1 VLNDPNTA
9 HSANTANTRDT
20 ADTADTA
27 NAQAPYTAQPLPP
40 GYPYPSIQPTPDQR
54 ATQRQSYARSSIW
67 QTVITCLLVVVAF
80 GSGWFG
86 NAFVNRANYVSP
98 TSDEHLILQAWDDI
112 NDNFVVTSNL
122 NTKKMA
128 YAAIDAMVNSLN
140 DTGHSRF
147 QTKAEFDQEQSQL
160 NNNSTVGIGVYLSG
174 GGKDPLRIDAIIPD
188 SPASKSGK
196 LKPGDLI
203 TAVDGKDISGM
214 TIDQVRPL
222 IAGKAGTN
230 VTLTIKR
237 VSTTPATVFDVT
249 LTRESFTA
257 PIVVPYIVPSLN
269 IAYIQITQFA
279 QGADAQLR
287 TALKDAEAAHVQG
300 IVLDLRDNPGGYL
313 DEAVSVASEFIPAGP
328 NKNVLIVRSRTDR
341 ETDAVKAGGLATDT
355 PLAILV
361 NNNTASAA
369 EIVTG
374 AIKVNRPDVHVIG
387 EKTFGT
393 GTVLQ
398 PFTLSDGSVILL
410 GTAEFLL
417 PDGSSIY
424 NKGITPD
431 QPVTLPANV
440 TPVSPL
446 VASELK
452 YSLKEIEQSGD
463 TQLLRGLEDISG
475 QNLEQP
481 AA

>member
-1 VLNDPNTA
+1 MLNDPNTA
-9 HSANTANTRDT
+9 NPADMTTTANTAN
-20 ADTADTA
+20 AA
-27 NAQAPYTAQPLPP
+27 NTTNMTQPAQPLPQ
-40 GYPYPSIQPTPDQR
+40 GYPYPSIQPSPEQR
-54 ATQRQSYARSSIW
+54 RYTERQGYARGLIT
-67 QTVITCLLVVVAF
+67 QTVIWCLLVVIAF

-86 NAFVNRANYVSP
+86 NAFVNRDNYVAP
-98 TSDEHLILQAWDDI
+98 NSDEHLIVQAWDDI
-112 NDNFVVTSNL
+112 NNNFVVTSNL

-160 NNNSTVGIGVYLSG
+160 NNSSTVGIGVYLSG
-174 GGKDPLRIDAIIPD
+174 GGKDPLRIDSIIPD
-188 SPASKSGK
+188 SPAAKSGK

-203 TAVDGKDISGM
+203 IAVDGKDITGM

-222 IAGKAGTN
+222 ITGKAGTD

-237 VSTTPATVFDVT
+237 VSANPPATFDVT
-249 LTRESFTA
+249 LTRASFTA
-257 PIVVPYIVPSLN
+257 PVVVSYTVPTLN

-279 QGADAQLR
+279 QGTDDELR
-287 TALKDAEAAHVQG
+287 QALKDAKAQNVQG

-313 DEAVSVASEFIPAGP
+313 DEARSVASEFIPAGAG
-328 NKNVLIVRSRTDR
+328 KNVLIVRSRTDR
-341 ETDAVKAGGLATDT
+341 QTEAVEPGGLATDT

-398 PFTLSDGSVILL
+398 PFTLADGSVVLL

-431 QPVTLPANV
+431 QPLTLPKNV
-440 TPVSPL
+440 TPISPL
-446 VASELK
+446 VAKELN
-452 YSLKEIEQSGD
+452 YTLKDNEQSGD
-463 TQLLRGLEDISG
+463 SQLLKGLEDISG

>member
-1 VLNDPNTA
+1 MLDNPN
-9 HSANTANTRDT
+9 NV
-20 ADTADTA
+20 
-27 NAQAPYTAQPLPP
+27 QAPPP
-40 GYPYPSIQPTPDQR
+40 GYPYPSPQISPEQR
-54 ATQRQSYARSSIW
+54 YYSERQSNARGMLW
-67 QTVITCLLVVVAF
+67 QTVVTSLLVIVAF
-80 GSGWFG
+80 ASGWFG
-86 NAFVNRANYVSP
+86 NAFVNRGNYVSP
-98 TSDEHLILQAWDDI
+98 TSDEHLILQAWDDV
-112 NDNFVVTSNL
+112 NANFVDTSKL
-122 NTKKMA
+122 NSKKLA
-128 YAAIDAMVNSLN
+128 YAAIDAMVNSLG

-147 QTKAEFDQEQSQL
+147 QTKAQFDEEQNQL
-160 NNNSTVGIGVYLSG
+160 NNSSSVGIGVYLSG

-188 SPASKSGK
+188 SPASRSGK

-203 TAVDGKDISGM
+203 TAVDHKDITGL
-214 TIDQVRPL
+214 TIDQVRPF
-222 IAGKAGTN
+222 ITGAKGTQ

-237 VSTTPATVFDVT
+237 TSAKLPTVFDVV
-249 LTRESFTA
+249 LTRDSFTA
-257 PIVVPYIVPSLN
+257 PIVVSYIVPTLN
-269 IAYIQITQFA
+269 IAVIQITQFA
-279 QGADAQLR
+279 TGADKDLKK
-287 TALKDAEAAHVQG
+287 ALNDAKAANVQG

-313 DEAVSVASEFIPAGP
+313 NEAVSVASEFIPAGP

-341 ETDAVKAGGLATDT
+341 QTEAVEKGGLATDT

-361 NNNTASAA
+361 NGNTASAA

-398 PFTLSDGSVILL
+398 PFNLSDGSVILI

-424 NKGITPD
+424 NKGIQPD
-431 QPVTLPANV
+431 QPVTLPKSV
-440 TPVSPL
+440 LPVSPL
-446 VASELK
+446 VAQELS
-452 YSLKEIEQSGD
+452 YTLKQIEQSGD
-463 TQLLRGLEDISG
+463 TQLLKALEDISG